1 MYASRFFVS
10 SFTMGGCSSFLQKK
24 PTGKFLTVQDSAGI
38 IMRPPAH
45 SSLAILPGFATEQRI
60 VRTRSDNCGLI
71 ISPPGHWQFNRWE
84 LSCQIG

>member
-1 MYASRFFVS
+1 MPVASLSPRSRCGGDVPVS
-10 SFTMGGCSSFLQKK
+10 PKK

-38 IMRPPAH
+38 IMRSWAH
-45 SSLAILPGFATEQRI
+45 SSLAILPGSATQQRI

-71 ISPPGHWQFNRWE
+71 IFPPGHWQFNRWE